1 MKDLLTSGKVGNIE
15 LNAQKKIREDI
26 QKRWERIGLVEGL
39 EGHVKE
45 TVATLYE
52 NQARHLIYEATSA
65 DNSGSFET
73 VVFPLIRRVFSKLLA
88 NDLVSVQA
96 MNLPIG
102 KLFFIKPVTS
112 ERKWDLQWNN
122 NTTKDY
128 ITGGTGEH
136 YGLMG
141 YERQN
146 RNQNGAQD
154 NRYYLPDECVNG
166 VTEVNQYIYGGE
178 QVYVTEQGTATAAL
192 RRTSDSSV
200 VLQADS
206 ATAAANK
213 TAISEAGTVL
223 TVNIN
228 QTASTYNSIGSGVV
242 KPIVTQYMKKTLYD
256 LFYNDFLFDN
266 SKGKIT
272 ITVSDVKQ
280 IVTLDS
286 MGQVVPVTGDLP
298 LNAND
303 NSLSSI
309 MLEVGGFHNFNK
321 GRLTGPDGNEMD
333 TEAFLAS
340 LKVIATT
347 AITDGTTNT
356 GYSTFAVGESI
367 PFRVVTQKYGN
378 QIVHYD
384 DICTGDGKILIELD
398 LTKPCKKQGMTVNGY
413 IGVTP
418 GYSDGTDSKNKLADT
433 NFQIAWA
440 SYDSLELETEM
451 GEVSFQLSSV
461 TVAVEERK
469 LRATWSPELAQD
481 VSAFHSIDAEAE
493 LTAIL
498 SEQIAAEV
506 DREILRDLR
515 KAAAWQARWDYNG
528 WQRLGT
534 TSTVYTQ
541 KDWNQTLMTKIN
553 QLSAQIQKATL
564 RGGANI
570 IVVSAEVSAVLNDL
584 EYFHVSDASAESLE
598 YNMGIE
604 KIGSLQGRYQVIV
617 DPYSPHWSIILAHH
631 GTSLLDT
638 GYIYAPY
645 IPMALTPT
653 MYSPFNFAPV
663 KGISCRY
670 AKKLVNNRY
679 FAHLRCDGLVH
690 WNVNELR

>member
-112 ERKWDLQWNN
+112 ERKWDLQFNN
-122 NTTKDY
+122 NDPTSY

-136 YGLMG
+136 NGLMG
-141 YERQN
+141 YNREN
-146 RNQNGAQD
+146 RNQNGAID
-154 NRYYLPDECVNG
+154 NRYYLPDECVNSTALKKQWRMNDG
-166 VTEVNQYIYGGE
+166 TM
-178 QVYVTEQGTATAAL
+178 VYVDAEQAVPAKLYSVLDNREIAVTSLAMDTTTFAL
-192 RRTSDSSV
+192 TITGGV
-200 VLQADS
+200 YGS
-206 ATAAANK
+206 ATAYPM
-213 TAISEAGTVL
+213 V
-223 TVNIN
+223 
-228 QTASTYNSIGSGVV
+228 GSGVV
-242 KPIVTQYMKKTLYD
+242 SPTVTQYMKKTLYD
-256 LFYNDFLFDN
+256 LFYDDFLFDN

-286 MGQVVPVTGDLP
+286 MAQVVPVTGNLP

-303 NSLSSI
+303 DSLSSI

-356 GYSTFAVGESI
+356 GYSTFAAGESI

-418 GYSDGTDSKNKLADT
+418 GYSDGTDSKTKLAGT